1 MIYNIYS
8 LWRLYCFM
16 RAIHGA
22 FITLCFFQWILGK
35 SYSSVI
41 SLFSYFYDFN
51 VDFKDDFN
59 KNKYLLEEKDDFL
72 LVSFD

>member
-35 SYSSVI
+35 SYGSVI
-41 SLFSYFYDFN
+41 TLFSYFYEN
-51 VDFKDDFN
+51 KEELN
-59 KNKYLLEEKDDFL
+59 KNKFLLEEKGEFL
-72 LVSFD
+72 LITYY

>member
-35 SYSSVI
+35 SYGSVI
-41 SLFSYFYDFN
+41 TLFSFFYEK
-51 VDFKDDFN
+51 KDVMN
-59 KNKYLLEEKDDFL
+59 EREYLLEEKDDFL
-72 LVSFD
+72 IISLG

>member
-1 MIYNIYS
+1 
-8 LWRLYCFM
+8 M

-41 SLFSYFYDFN
+41 SLFSYFYENKGDLN
-51 VDFKDDFN
+51 DDFN

-72 LVSFD
+72 FVSFD